1 MRNMMKAL
9 VLLLAFYGFANAA
22 TKVDVNYYWSD
33 PRCVTCGKFEDY
45 TRNTVAVMNDNSI
58 EFVMKDMR
66 ENMVDVKEY
75 GLYTKSVILTKE
87 VNGKKEWKN
96 LTEIWNKVKNED
108 DFKNYIEAEVR
119 SFQKEN

>member
-1 MRNMMKAL
+1 MRDMMKAL
-9 VLLLAFYGFANAA
+9 VLLLVFYGFANAA
-22 TKVDVNYYWSD
+22 TKVDVNYYWAD
-33 PRCVTCGKFEDY
+33 PRCTTCTQIENY
-45 TRNTVAVMNDNSI
+45 TKNAVEAMNDSSLT
-58 EFVMKDMR
+58 FVMKDAR
-66 ENMVDVKEY
+66 KNMADVKEY
-75 GLYTKSVILTKE
+75 GLYTKSVILTKQ